1 MCIRD
6 SNYTIVVT
14 NNGPQDAPNV
24 RMIDSL
30 PEGAT
35 LVSVVPGAPTCTVA
49 NGQIT
54 CNLGT
59 VPAFGSVTIHVQIMA
74 PPVCPNT
81 IINHATV
88 LGSGVDPD
96 PQNNVSKVT
105 TVIECGGPTNVTVS
119 YTHLRAHETV
129 LDLVCRFLL

>member
-1 MCIRD
+1 
-6 SNYTIVVT
+6 
-14 NNGPQDAPNV
+14 
-24 RMIDSL
+24 MIDSL

-35 LVSVVPGAPTCTVA
+35 LVSVTPGAPTCTVA

-105 TVIECGGPTNVTVS
+105 TVIECGGPTNVTLSSLDGGSTPGPVS
-119 YTHLRAHETV
+119 AWPIVALALATLAAATVILRRRTA
-129 LDLVCRFLL
+129 R